1 MFSFITA
8 PLVVGL
14 VVLGIY
20 GLFELFVRRK
30 ERLAII
36 EKIGDKLDA
45 SAFAGKLSLPAYSTF
60 KFSFSSFS
68 SLKIG
73 CLLMGIGLG
82 LLIASFF
89 SLSLSTAY
97 SRVEGI
103 SSWDLINALYGACV
117 LLCGG
122 LGLILAFI
130 IETRMAKKNK

>member
-1 MFSFITA
+1 MFRFITA

-45 SAFAGKLSLPAYSTF
+45 SALAGKFSLPAYNTF
-60 KFSFSSFS
+60 KFSFS

-73 CLLMGIGLG
+73 CFLMGIGLG

-89 SLSLSTAY
+89 SVSLSTEY
-97 SRVEGI
+97 SRLEGL
-103 SSWDLINALYGACV
+103 SSWDLVSNLYGACV

-122 LGLILAFI
+122 LGLIVAFI
-130 IETRMAKKNK
+130 IETTMAKKNK